1 MDIYFFFNHCFFFFL
16 FHFLSFSSHCVNL
29 HKSNLAVIDSLLLG
43 ERGGKKAFDVNT
55 EYSIKS
61 CDSAGTCDE
70 RKHLRSECKCIFF
83 AAASLLM
90 ELSES
95 GDEKRKSCLLHRQ
108 LGSMERK

>member
-1 MDIYFFFNHCFFFFL
+1 MDNFIFFLTIVFFFL

-29 HKSNLAVIDSLLLG
+29 HKSNLAVPDSLLLG
-43 ERGGKKAFDVNT
+43 EGGGAFDVNT